1 VPAASI
7 KLVGVPAVP
16 KPERLGNI
24 SIMSCNSQSW
34 LGTSA
39 SVVEVLIFAAHK
51 PVDRMGYQRENSSR
65 AASIRYVEASRP
77 LGVSVMPQLH
87 VKVADTAPDEPALTE
102 YDKEHA
108 VTYARLLDAEAD
120 NADWRE
126 VARIVLHIDP
136 TTEPERAR
144 LAFDSHLARAKWVA
158 RHGYRHLLR
167 DGWPNSET

>member
-1 VPAASI
+1 
-7 KLVGVPAVP
+7 
-16 KPERLGNI
+16 
-24 SIMSCNSQSW
+24 
-34 LGTSA
+34 
-39 SVVEVLIFAAHK
+39 
-51 PVDRMGYQRENSSR
+51 
-65 AASIRYVEASRP
+65 
-77 LGVSVMPQLH
+77 MPQLY

-144 LAFDSHLARAKWVA
+144 LAFDSHLARAKWVPA
-158 RHGYRHLLR
+158 HLAQPEIDTIVMRQLR
-167 DGWPNSET
+167 FLFWSRVMGKWCHVRRRLEIRGSLLKFQEC

>member
-1 VPAASI
+1 
-7 KLVGVPAVP
+7 
-16 KPERLGNI
+16 
-24 SIMSCNSQSW
+24 
-34 LGTSA
+34 
-39 SVVEVLIFAAHK
+39 
-51 PVDRMGYQRENSSR
+51 
-65 AASIRYVEASRP
+65 
-77 LGVSVMPQLH
+77 MPQLY

-144 LAFDSHLARAKWVA
+144 VAFESHLARAKWVA

-167 DGWPNSET
+167 DGWPSSET

>member
-1 VPAASI
+1 
-7 KLVGVPAVP
+7 
-16 KPERLGNI
+16 
-24 SIMSCNSQSW
+24 
-34 LGTSA
+34 
-39 SVVEVLIFAAHK
+39 
-51 PVDRMGYQRENSSR
+51 
-65 AASIRYVEASRP
+65 
-77 LGVSVMPQLH
+77 MPQLH

-136 TTEPERAR
+136 TSEPERAR
-144 LAFDSHLARAKWVA
+144 VAFESHLARAKWVA

-167 DGWPNSET
+167 DGWPESKT

>member
-1 VPAASI
+1 M
-7 KLVGVPAVP
+7 G
-16 KPERLGNI
+16 
-24 SIMSCNSQSW
+24 CNSQSW

-77 LGVSVMPQLH
+77 LGVSVMPQLY
-87 VKVADTAPDEPALTE
+87 VKVAGTAPDEPALTA

-167 DGWPNSET
+167 DGWPSSET